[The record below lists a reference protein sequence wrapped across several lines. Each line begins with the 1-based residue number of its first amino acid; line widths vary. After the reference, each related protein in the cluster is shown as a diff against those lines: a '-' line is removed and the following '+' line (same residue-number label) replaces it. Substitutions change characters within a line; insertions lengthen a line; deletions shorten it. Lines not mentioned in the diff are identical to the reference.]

1 MLLATPEPEMAEEPS
16 CAIRRAE
23 EGEGIDMKRAAMAV
37 AGALTLMSGA
47 ARAQNGPPRPVI
59 LTDRGLVRGVQ
70 TANGNEFLGI
80 PYAAPPVGNLRWRAP
95 QPAASWT
102 TPRDASAFANHCS
115 QNASPFGVAST
126 TEDCL
131 YLNVYTPQGPPARS
145 LTRPV
150 MVYIHGGAF
159 QTGESDDYGT
169 RRLLAQGVVVVT
181 INYRLGALGFMA
193 NSALAA
199 ESAQGSTG
207 NYGIMDQQAALQ
219 WVQRNIAR
227 FGGNAANVTIFGES
241 AGGLSVHTH
250 LASPGSNGLFAQA
263 IAESGS
269 YAVTQPSLS
278 AAEAAGAA
286 YASSVGCNA
295 TDTACLRSVSV
306 STLLANQSLSA
317 TAYMPV
323 VDGSVLPQSIGP
335 AFASG
340 QFNHVPVVLGTNHD
354 EFRLFVA
361 LLFELP
367 NGPITAAQYPAYV
380 AALLGLP
387 PPVAAQVVPVVIA
400 EYPLSSYPS
409 PAVAL
414 GASGTDAA
422 FSCNALALE
431 GSLAQYVPLWAYEF
445 NDPNAPQRFLP
456 PVSFPYGAYHAAEL
470 QYLFDLPV
478 TVPAPALTA
487 DQEQLASAIDSY
499 WTSFASRANPNSPA
513 TPQWAPLASSGSF
526 ESLVPPTPQS
536 YTATAFA
543 ADHKCSF
550 WQAIASAQ

>member
-1 MLLATPEPEMAEEPS
+1 MAEELG
-16 CAIRRAE
+16 CAIRRAA
-23 EGEGIDMKRAAMAV
+23 EGEGVDMKRAVMAM
-37 AGALTLMSGA
+37 AGALTLMSGVA
-47 ARAQNGPPRPVI
+47 HAQSGPPRPVV
-59 LTDRGLVRGVQ
+59 LTDRGPVRGVQ
-70 TANGNEFLGI
+70 TAIGNEFLGI

-95 QPAASWT
+95 QPAASWGP
-102 TPRDASAFANHCS
+102 PRDASAFANHCP
-115 QNASPFGVAST
+115 QNATPFGVAST

-131 YLNVYTPQGPPARS
+131 YLNVYTPPGPPAQNLS
-145 LTRPV
+145 RPV

-159 QTGESDDYGT
+159 QTGESDDYGA
-169 RRLLAQGVVVVT
+169 RRLLAQGVVLVT

-207 NYGIMDQQAALQ
+207 NYGILDQQAALQ

-227 FGGNAANVTIFGES
+227 FGGNPANVTIFGES
-241 AGGLSVHTH
+241 AGGLSVLTH

-263 IAESGS
+263 IPESGS
-269 YAVTQPSLS
+269 YATTQPSLS
-278 AAEAAGAA
+278 AAETAGAG
-286 YASSVGCNA
+286 YATSVGCAA
-295 TDTACLRSVSV
+295 TDTACLRSVPV

-323 VDGSVLPQSIGP
+323 VDGSVLPQSILP

-340 QFNHVPVVLGTNHD
+340 QFNHVPVVMGTNHD

-367 NGPITAAQYPAYV
+367 NGPITPDQYPAYV
-380 AALLGLP
+380 TALLGLP
-387 PPVAAQVVPVVIA
+387 PPVSAVVVPLVLN
-400 EYPLSSYPS
+400 EYPLSNYPS
-409 PAVAL
+409 PAIAL
-414 GASGTDAA
+414 GAIGTDAA

-431 GSLAQYVPLWAYEF
+431 SSLANYVPLWAYEF
-445 NDPNAPQRFLP
+445 NDPNAPQRYLP
-456 PVSFPYGAYHAAEL
+456 PVSFPYGAYHSAEL

-478 TVPAPALTA
+478 TVPAPALTP

-499 WTSFASRANPNSPA
+499 WTSFASGANPNSSA
-513 TPQWAPLASSGSF
+513 TPPWAPLASSGSF

-536 YTATAFA
+536 YSAAPFA
-543 ADHKCSF
+543 ADHKCAF
-550 WQAIASAQ
+550 WQAIASGG

>member
-1 MLLATPEPEMAEEPS
+1 MAEEPG
-16 CAIRRAE
+16 CAILRAE
-23 EGEGIDMKRAAMAV
+23 EGEGVDMKRVVMAM
-37 AGALTLMSGA
+37 AGALTLMSGIVQ
-47 ARAQNGPPRPVI
+47 AQSGPPRPVI
-59 LTDRGLVRGVQ
+59 LTDKGPVRGMQ
-70 TANGNEFLGI
+70 IASGNEFLGI

-115 QNASPFGVAST
+115 QTASPFGLAST

-131 YLNVYTPQGPPARS
+131 YLNVYTPPGPPAQNLS
-145 LTRPV
+145 RPV

-159 QTGESDDYGT
+159 LTGESDDYGP

-207 NYGIMDQQAALQ
+207 NYGILDQQAALQ

-227 FGGNAANVTIFGES
+227 FGGNPANVTIFGES

-278 AAEAAGAA
+278 AAETAGAA
-286 YASSVGCNA
+286 FAASVGCGA
-295 TDTACLRSVSV
+295 TDTACLRSLSV
-306 STLLANQSLSA
+306 STVLANQSTSA

-323 VDGSVLPQSIGP
+323 VDGSVLTQSIGP

-340 QFNHVPVVLGTNHD
+340 QFNHVPVILGTNHD

-367 NGPITAAQYPAYV
+367 NGPITPAEYPAYV
-380 AALLGLP
+380 TALLQLP
-387 PPVAAQVVPVVIA
+387 PAAVNSPFVQAVLA
-400 EYPLSSYPS
+400 EYPLSSDSDS
-409 PAVAL
+409 PALQL
-414 GASGTDAA
+414 GAIGTDAV
-422 FSCNALALE
+422 FSCNALGLE
-431 GSLAQYVPLWAYEF
+431 ASLAQYVPLWTYEF
-445 NDPNAPQRFLP
+445 NDPNAPQLFLP
-456 PVSFPYGAYHAAEL
+456 PVSFPYGAYHSAEL
-470 QYLFDLPV
+470 QYLFDLRAN
-478 TVPAPALTA
+478 VPAPALTP
-487 DQEQLASAIDSY
+487 DQQQLASAMDSY
-499 WTSFASRANPNSPA
+499 WTSFASGANPNSAA
-513 TPQWAPLASSGSF
+513 TPQWAQLASGGF

-536 YTATAFA
+536 YSEPAFFT
-543 ADHKCSF
+543 DHKCGF
-550 WQAIASAQ
+550 WQAIAAQQ